1 MKVGVDL
8 TNLSP
13 EYSGGVATF
22 SFGLVKGLS
31 KLSSEILV
39 FSTHENYTFLKT
51 QFTNYSVKVVPVNLG
66 RMRPLFFKIF
76 RLIAAV
82 VKNYKLIKFLDSI
95 IPSKVSRD
103 IENSVDVLLAPT
115 VTLLFPAIRIPTIL
129 CIHDIQQEF
138 YPQNFSLKI
147 RMARW
152 VSYRVSC
159 WSASLVQA
167 SSLYIKDCLLS
178 KFQFMHPDNIF
189 VAFEGVDFQAF
200 KGKSINEDLEATSS
214 FPKGNFLFY
223 PAQLW
228 PHKNHMMLL
237 DSLAIFR
244 DKNGYEIDCVL
255 TGQDYGSLKD
265 VEYKIKTLALS
276 KIHYL
281 GRVSMER
288 MIWLYSNCAAV
299 LALGAHESSSLAVR
313 EGALFG
319 KPIICTAIPPNEEVQ
334 ELLNVWLTSSS
345 NPDQLEEKFERLF
358 IHHSSKIFEWFAMN
372 KEKVTKFNW
381 DEIAKIYF
389 EKMLYLTSKNYD

>member
-8 TNLSP
+8 TNLSA

-22 SFGLVKGLS
+22 SLGLVKGLS
-31 KLSSEILV
+31 KLSSKILV
-39 FSTHENYTFLKT
+39 FSTYENYAFLEA
-51 QFTNYSVKVVPVNLG
+51 QFANYSIKVVPLNLG
-66 RMRPLFFKIF
+66 RTRPLLFKVF

-82 VKNYKLIKFLDSI
+82 IKNYKLINFLDSI
-95 IPSKVSRD
+95 IPSKASRD

-115 VTLLFPAIRIPTIL
+115 VTLQFPAIKIPTIL

-138 YPQNFSLKI
+138 YPQNFSIKI
-147 RMARW
+147 LMARW

-167 SSLYIKDCLLS
+167 SSLYIKECLLN

-200 KGKSINEDLEATSS
+200 KGKDINKDLEAPAS
-214 FPKGNFLFY
+214 FLKGKFLFY

-244 DKNGYEIDCVL
+244 DKNGFEIDCVL
-255 TGQDYGSLKD
+255 TGQDYGFLRE
-265 VEYKIKTLALS
+265 VEHKIKNLGLC
-276 KIHYL
+276 KVHYL
-281 GRVSMER
+281 GRVSMDR
-288 MIWLYSNCAAV
+288 MIWLYGNCTAV
-299 LALGAHESSSLAVR
+299 LALGVHESSSLAVR
-313 EGALFG
+313 EAALFG
-319 KPIICTAIPPNEEVQ
+319 KPIICSAIPPNEEVQ
-334 ELLNVWLTSSS
+334 EFLNVWLTSSS
-345 NPDQLEEKFERLF
+345 NPGQLEEKFERLF
-358 IHHSSKIFEWFAMN
+358 IDNSSEILEWFALN
-372 KEKVTKFNW
+372 EEKVKKFNW

>member
-8 TNLSP
+8 TNLSE

-39 FSTHENYTFLKT
+39 FSTYENYAFLET
-51 QFTNYSVKVVPVNLG
+51 QFANYSVKVVPVNLG
-66 RMRPLFFKIF
+66 RARPLFFKTF

-82 VKNYKLIKFLDSI
+82 IKNYKLINFLDGI
-95 IPSKVSRD
+95 VPSKISRD
-103 IENSVDVLLAPT
+103 IENLVDVLLAPT
-115 VTLLFPAIRIPTIL
+115 VTLQFPAIRIPTIL

-167 SSLYIKDCLLS
+167 SSLYIKECLLN
-178 KFQFMHPDNIF
+178 KFQFIHPDNIF

-200 KGKSINEDLEATSS
+200 KGKSTNECLEAPST
-214 FPKGNFLFY
+214 FPKSKFLFY

-255 TGQDYGSLKD
+255 TGQDYGSLKG
-265 VEYKIKTLALS
+265 VEHKIKTLALS
-276 KIHYL
+276 KVHYL
-281 GRVSMER
+281 GRVSMDR

-299 LALGAHESSSLAVR
+299 LALGTHESSSLAVR

-319 KPIICTAIPPNEEVQ
+319 KPIICSAIPPNEEVQ
-334 ELLNVWLTSSS
+334 EFLNVWLTSSS

-358 IHHSSKIFEWFAMN
+358 IHHSSKILEWFAMN
-372 KEKVTKFNW
+372 EEKVKKFNW